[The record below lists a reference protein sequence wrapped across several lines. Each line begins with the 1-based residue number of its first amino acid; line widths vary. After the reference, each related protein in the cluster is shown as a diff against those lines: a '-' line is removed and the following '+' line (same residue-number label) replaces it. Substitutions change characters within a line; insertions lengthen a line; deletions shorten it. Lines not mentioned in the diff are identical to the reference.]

1 MRTPLHPQAFR
12 YQVSQDNELYKEMQA
27 EKTHKRLIGKWLG
40 YAWCSAL
47 CTTTREV
54 VMDLWL
60 PAGLV
65 IGRLLIAMILS
76 VRFFLSSCTR

>member
-27 EKTHKRLIGKWLG
+27 EKTHKRFIGKWLD

-47 CTTTREV
+47 CTTTLEV
-54 VMDLWL
+54 VSLWL
-60 PAGLV
+60 LAGLV

-76 VRFFLSSCTR
+76 VRFFWSSNVGN